1 MTESVVLECVEL
13 NKEFVEGPE
22 PVRVLK
28 DINIQVKQGE
38 RVAIVGNSGSGKTTL
53 LNLMGGL
60 DLASSGYVKVAGQNL
75 NSLNGNQRG
84 RLRNRHIGFI
94 YQFHHLL
101 PEFNALEN
109 VAMPLLIRGE
119 SRATSKGQA
128 EELLGAVGLGHRLQH
143 KPSELSGGER
153 QRVAIARALVT
164 KPSCVLADEPTGNLD
179 SHTAQSILDMMNELN
194 RRFNISF
201 VTVTHSHAMALMAQ
215 RILKM
220 EDGKLME
227 IEPEAL

>member
-28 DINIQVKQGE
+28 DVNIQVKQGE

-53 LNLMGGL
+53 LNLLGGL
-60 DLASSGYVKVAGQNL
+60 DLPSSGYVKVAGKNL
-75 NSLNGNQRG
+75 NDMSGNQRG
-84 RLRNRHIGFI
+84 QLRNRHIGFI

-101 PEFNALEN
+101 PEFSALEN
-109 VAMPLLIRGE
+109 VSMPLLIRGE
-119 SRATSKGQA
+119 SRSTSKGQA
-128 EELLGAVGLGHRLQH
+128 EELLEAVGLGHRLQH

-179 SHTAQSILDMMNELN
+179 SHTAQTILDMMNELN
-194 RRFNISF
+194 QRFNISF
-201 VTVTHSHAMALMAQ
+201 VTVTHSHALAVMAQ

-220 EDGKLME
+220 EDGRLKE